1 MEQVANVVLYSS
13 DFYTKVVAAEEAP
26 WVNTLLIHPCY
37 TPSHPLN
44 DPPPLLGEVF
54 LAAAWQ
60 LPAVTA
66 LFALMSAMLWVQ
78 LVSSLCTSGYLAP
91 FFREQGRLQ
100 KSCFVWSVITYTKH
114 LTRAHCSPTAWNLW
128 KDLRCFSKSCC
139 YVPGSAEW
147 SSLGSALFIMLSLMR
162 SEEPLPNPW
171 LYSVVAWRTFC
182 SYCLAV
188 HLQGWIHPDTWYF
201 PGFCSAI

>member
-1 MEQVANVVLYSS
+1 MAVACCYSTLCLDVS
-13 DFYTKVVAAEEAP
+13 HALGAAGLLFVYQRVPCSFFQRTGEATEKLLCLKC
-26 WVNTLLIHPCY
+26 NYLHETFNKGTLL
-37 TPSHPLN
+37 
-44 DPPPLLGEVF
+44 
-54 LAAAWQ
+54 
-60 LPAVTA
+60 
-66 LFALMSAMLWVQ
+66 
-78 LVSSLCTSGYLAP
+78 
-91 FFREQGRLQ
+91 
-100 KSCFVWSVITYTKH
+100 
-114 LTRAHCSPTAWNLW
+114 PTAWNLW

-147 SSLGSALFIMLSLMR
+147 SSLGSALFITLSLMR